1 MILHR
6 NTRTCPAS
14 RRLIARRVL
23 EQGWAVTEAAEAAG
37 VSVQRAREWVRRF
50 RGGDCEL
57 ADRRSGP
64 RRRPPGRVCEEREAL
79 IAELRGEVRMNAVQ
93 IAEALG
99 MSERTVRAVI
109 ARLGLSKLPPLE
121 QPEPAN
127 RYERPRPGELI
138 HVDVKKLGKIG
149 RPGHRV
155 NGDRTTR
162 SRGIGWEFV
171 HVCVDDCTR
180 LAYVEVLD
188 DERKETVTAFLQRA
202 VAWFADQGVMI
213 ERLMTD
219 NGSGYRS
226 KLHRKACQALGIR
239 HLFTRPYRPRTN
251 GKAERFIRTLL
262 AGWAYKRPYAT
273 SAERRAALAAFL
285 TRYNTQRPHR
295 SLHGQTPAQRLAERN
310 KTAAAYS

>member
-1 MILHR
+1 
-6 NTRTCPAS
+6 
-14 RRLIARRVL
+14 LIARRVL
-23 EQGWAVTEAAEAAG
+23 EEGWTLTEAAEAAG
-37 VSVQRAREWVRRF
+37 VSVPRAREWVRRA

-64 RRRPPGRVCEEREAL
+64 KGRPPGRVCAEREAL

-109 ARLGLSKLPPLE
+109 ARLSLSKLAPLSE
-121 QPEPAN
+121 PEPAN

-138 HVDVKKLGKIG
+138 HIDVKKLAKIG

-155 NGDRTTR
+155 NGDRRTR

-180 LAYVEVLD
+180 LAYVEVLS
-188 DERKETVTAFLQRA
+188 DERKEAVTGFLQRA
-202 VAWFADQGVMI
+202 VAWFGDQGVMI

-219 NGSGYRS
+219 NGPAYRS
-226 KLHRKACQALGIR
+226 ALHRRACGALGIR

-262 AGWAYKRPYAT
+262 DGWAYKRPYAT
-273 SAERRAALAAFL
+273 SAERSAALGAFL
-285 TRYNTQRPHR
+285 SHYNTQRPHR
-295 SLHGQTPAQRLAERN
+295 SLNRQTPIQRLVERN
-310 KTAAAYS
+310 KTVAAYN